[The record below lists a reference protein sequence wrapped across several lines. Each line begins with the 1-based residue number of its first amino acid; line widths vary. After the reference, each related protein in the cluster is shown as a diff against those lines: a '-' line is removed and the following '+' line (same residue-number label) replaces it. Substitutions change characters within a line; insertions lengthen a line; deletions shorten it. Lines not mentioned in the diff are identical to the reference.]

1 MRFSFRY
8 FPLAALLGF
17 GSFTALAAADPGVE
31 IRWTQYGIPHIRATD
46 ERGLGFGIG
55 YAYARD
61 NACLLLEEA
70 MTAQGERSRYL
81 GEQGANSA
89 GLPNL
94 ASDVLFTWVNSED
107 RVRQFDQA
115 QPASLIARLDGYV
128 AGFNRYVQAPTSP
141 LGCTDQPWV
150 RPLVRADLL
159 RLTRRLLVEGGLGQF
174 GEAFTMATVPLE
186 ATGPAEKAV
195 ADLQAGSRRLRQERG
210 SNAVAVGSDRA
221 AGARSLLLANPHFPW
236 QGALRFYQLHL
247 TLPGQLD
254 VMGAALP
261 GLPLVNIGFN
271 RHLAWTHTVDTSA
284 HFTLYRLALDPLRP
298 RHYRVDDQSLPLRED
313 RVKVAI
319 RDPSGQIRT
328 LERTVW
334 VSRFGPLI
342 RVPGQLQETATQAWA
357 LRDANLDNTRVLAQ
371 WDAINRA
378 DSTAALTRAVATRQ
392 GIPWVNT
399 LAADDR
405 GQVTYLDLSVVPYLD
420 AAQLQT
426 CLLPELAAHGLPGLR
441 GDLAACAWRGDP
453 QARQPGIVP
462 AALQPQLS
470 GTGVLQ
476 NSNDSAWLTDPARP
490 LEGFSP
496 LVSRAGEPLGGRTR
510 YALSRLVAMPRI
522 SANDL
527 RQLVTANSVAS
538 RDWVLPD
545 LLVYCARPTR
555 VPAVRTAC
563 QELANWDGTANV
575 AAGPGLQVFAGV
587 MRRLTAD
594 ASLWRRPF
602 DPADP
607 LHTPAGIAL
616 DRAGADERLARWL
629 TEALAER
636 TSRRWGEVQRS
647 AGIAIP
653 GGDGQ
658 LGIYNAIQSE
668 ARGDHREVMSGSSYI
683 QLVRFTADGPQARGL
698 LAFSQ
703 SSDPRSAHFLDQ
715 TLLFSRQAWPA
726 LPFTERQI
734 QADPQLQ
741 ILRLQP

>member
-1 MRFSFRY
+1 MLLSFRY
-8 FPLAALLGF
+8 LPLAALLGV
-17 GSFTALAAADPGVE
+17 GSCFAQVAADPEVE
-31 IRWTQYGIPHIRATD
+31 IRWTQYGIPHIRAAD
-46 ERGLGFGIG
+46 EYGLGFGIG

-61 NACLLLEEA
+61 NACLLLDEA
-70 MTAQGERSRYL
+70 MTARGERSRYL

-94 ASDVLFTWVNSED
+94 ASDVLFTWVNSEA
-107 RVRQFDQA
+107 RVRRFDQA
-115 QPASLIARLDGYV
+115 QPASLTARLDGYV
-128 AGFNRYVQAPTSP
+128 AGFNRYVRAPASP
-141 LGCTDQPWV
+141 LGCADQPWL

-174 GEAFTMATVPLE
+174 GEAFATATVPLE
-186 ATGPAEKAV
+186 AAPVQKAV

-284 HFTLYRLALDPLRP
+284 HFTLYRLALDPQRA
-298 RHYRVDDQSLPLRED
+298 RHYQVDGQSLPLRED
-313 RVKVAI
+313 RVKVAV
-319 RDPSGQIRT
+319 RDPGGQIST
-328 LERTVW
+328 LERSVW

-342 RVPGQLQETATQAWA
+342 RVPGQLEETATQAWA

-378 DSTAALTRAVATRQ
+378 DSLAALTRAVATRQ

-405 GQVTYLDLSVVPYLD
+405 GQVTYLDLSVVPNLD
-420 AAQLQT
+420 AAQLQA

-441 GDLAACAWRGDP
+441 GDLAACAWRIDP

-490 LEGFSP
+490 LDGFSP

-510 YALSRLVAMPRI
+510 YALSRLAAMPRI
-522 SANDL
+522 SAADL
-527 RQLVTANSVAS
+527 RRLVTANNVAS

-545 LLVYCARPTR
+545 LLVYCARPAR
-555 VPAVRTAC
+555 APAVRTAC

-575 AAGPGLQVFAGV
+575 TAGPGLQVFVGF
-587 MRRLTAD
+587 MRRLAAD

-616 DRAGADERLARWL
+616 DRAGADERLERWL

-636 TSRRWGEVQRS
+636 TPRPWGEVQRS
-647 AGIAIP
+647 AGIPIP

-658 LGIYNAIQSE
+658 VGIYNAIQSE
-668 ARGDHREVMSGSSYI
+668 AQGDHREVVSGSSYI
-683 QLVRFTADGPQARGL
+683 QLVSFTAAGPQARGL

-703 SSDPRSAHFLDQ
+703 SSDPRSAHFRDQ
-715 TLLFSRQAWPA
+715 TLLFSRQVWPT

-741 ILRLQP
+741 LLRLQP

>member
-1 MRFSFRY
+1 MLRSFRY
-8 FPLAALLGF
+8 LSRVAGLGLCAISAHAAPNP
-17 GSFTALAAADPGVE
+17 AVD
-31 IRWTQYGIPHIRATD
+31 IRWTQYGIPHIRAAD
-46 ERGLGFGIG
+46 ERGLGYGIG

-70 MTAQGERSRYL
+70 MTARGERSRYL
-81 GEQGANSA
+81 GEAGSNSA

-94 ASDVLFTWVNSED
+94 ASDVFFGWVNDSAAVRRFD
-107 RVRQFDQA
+107 RA
-115 QPASLIARLDGYV
+115 QPASMTARLDGYV
-128 AGFNRYVQAPTSP
+128 AGFNRYLQAPATP
-141 LGCTDQPWV
+141 LACADQSWF
-150 RPLVRADLL
+150 RPLVREDLI

-174 GEAFTMATVPLE
+174 GEGFAAATLPLGS
-186 ATGPAEKAV
+186 AAPA
-195 ADLQAGSRRLRQERG
+195 ADLQASARRLRQERG
-210 SNAVAVGSDRA
+210 SNAVVVGRDRA

-236 QGALRFYQLHL
+236 HGALRFYQLHL

-271 RHLAWTHTVDTSA
+271 RHVAWTHTVDTAA
-284 HFTLYRLALDPLRP
+284 HFTLYRLALDPRRP
-298 RHYRVDDQSLPLRED
+298 RHYLVDGQSLPLRED
-313 RVKVAI
+313 KVKVTVRAADG
-319 RDPSGQIRT
+319 RLATVARS
-328 LERTVW
+328 VW

-342 RVPGQLQETATQAWA
+342 RLPGTLDETATQAWA

-378 DSTAALTRAVATRQ
+378 DSTAALTRAIASRQ

-405 GQVTYLDLSVVPYLD
+405 GQVAYLDLSVVPQLD
-420 AAQLQT
+420 ASQLQS
-426 CLLPELAAHGLPGLR
+426 CLLPELAAQGLPGLR
-441 GDLAACAWRGDP
+441 GDLAACHWRASP

-496 LVSRAGEPLGGRTR
+496 LVSRAGEPLGERTR
-510 YALSRLVAMPRI
+510 FALARLAGLPRV
-522 SANDL
+522 SAEDL
-527 RQLVTANSVAS
+527 RRMVTDNRVAS
-538 RDWVLPD
+538 RDGVLPD
-545 LLVYCARPTR
+545 LLAFCARPGHP
-555 VPAVRTAC
+555 PALRSAC
-563 QELANWDGTANV
+563 QELADWDGTANL

-594 ASLWRRPF
+594 GSLWRHPF
-602 DPADP
+602 DPTDP
-607 LHTPAGIAL
+607 VHTPAGIDLARE
-616 DRAGADERLARWL
+616 DADERLGRWL

-636 TSRRWGEVQRS
+636 LPRRWGEVQRS
-647 AGIAIP
+647 TGVAIP

-668 ARGDHREVMSGSSYI
+668 AQGDHLEVVSGSSYI
-683 QLVRFTADGPQARGL
+683 QLVSFTAAGPQVRGL

-703 SSDPRSAHFLDQ
+703 SSDPRSAHFRDQ
-715 TLLFSRQAWPA
+715 TLLFSRQQWPV
-726 LPFTERQI
+726 LPFTEQQI

-741 ILRLQP
+741 SLRLTP